1 VDQGDGTVADVTTG
15 LMWQQTVPSNPVTQD
30 EADAYCANLSLAGH
44 TDWRLPTKIE
54 LMSIVD
60 FGRTAPAINLTFFPN
75 TPSKFF
81 VSVSWNIFFQDG
93 TTYIS
98 NPTDLYYVRCVR

>member
-1 VDQGDGTVADVTTG
+1 MDHGDGTVTDMTTG
-15 LMWQQTVPSNPVTQD
+15 LMWQQTVPSNPMTQD
-30 EADAYCANLSLAGH
+30 EANIYCANLTLAGRS
-44 TDWRLPTKIE
+44 DWRLPTKIE

-60 FGRTAPAINLTFFPN
+60 FGRTAPAINPTFFPS
-75 TPSKFF
+75 TPAKFF

-98 NPTDLYYVRCVR
+98 NPTDAYYVRCVR